1 MVCAYKIM
9 IEATTLV
16 KYLEQIHYNLLYILY
31 QLVSR
36 SSGGRREHNEGKT
49 CAPSKRP
56 PVPNRLSGSFFSH
69 RQGLHNLIWISDT
82 QTEDKSLNGFLIASN
97 CSSLLE

>member
-1 MVCAYKIM
+1 M

-16 KYLEQIHYNLLYILY
+16 QYLEQIHYNLLYILY

-49 CAPSKRP
+49 CAPSRSA
-56 PVPNRLSGSFFSH
+56 R
-69 RQGLHNLIWISDT
+69 RCQ
-82 QTEDKSLNGFLIASN
+82 IA
-97 CSSLLE
+97 CREVSSPTAKAYTT